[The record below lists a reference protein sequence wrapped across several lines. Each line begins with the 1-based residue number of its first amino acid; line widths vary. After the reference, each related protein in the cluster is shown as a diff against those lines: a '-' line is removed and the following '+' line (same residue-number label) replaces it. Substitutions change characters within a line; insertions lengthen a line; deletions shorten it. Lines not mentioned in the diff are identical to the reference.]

1 MCGWSACT
9 TPTSHKAPLRTGERR
24 NSGKIHNSSC
34 LSKVHGVWMCLLL
47 NIYSTGSRG
56 FYIVFTTFLWLNMDE
71 TMAFFLQIQGRP
83 TAWDEPFNGSRQV
96 DYLIFETTPTVSL
109 SVYISI
115 MYIRAYQCQAS
126 FNPSAIS
133 SPNKGQETQRRL
145 NNFVL
150 W

>member
-1 MCGWSACT
+1 MCVWSACT
-9 TPTSHKAPLRTGERR
+9 TPTSHKAPLRTGETPGFLRR
-24 NSGKIHNSSC
+24 IRHAGPK
-34 LSKVHGVWMCLLL
+34 LHGVWMCLLL
-47 NIYSTGSRG
+47 NIYRKPWVL
-56 FYIVFTTFLWLNMDE
+56 YIVFAMFLWLNMDE
-71 TMAFFLQIQGRP
+71 NRAFFLQIQGRP

-133 SPNKGQETQRRL
+133 PPNKGQETQRRL

-150 W
+150 